1 MAVEVFTGEL
11 DEEVIPS
18 TQVAPAEAAP
28 APPTQGPTAFSGMLD
43 ESAAAVPPAAPQA
56 APQEPSVLDKIKA
69 FVSGSDRS
77 DPNIPEMNTMGLPLQ
92 NANPEQQL
100 QMLQQ
105 EESNREQQFG
115 IDPRSIQSG
124 GTDEFGNPLVTIDGE
139 PAYVNKPGAS
149 VRDFEDAKQML
160 PEMLVSLAMPVKGAL
175 LKSLAAVGLTAS
187 ANKLADTLSVD
198 ERTGIERE
206 MREHAEMSATEG
218 AMSVAGE
225 AAGRAFVTAGR
236 SVTDAVANVWK
247 RATGS
252 PMPNRWVAPD
262 GSLTP
267 EAVEGF
273 RKAGIPE
280 DEILPEVVAT
290 LKAGPSDV
298 PTGDVAARA
307 AEAKALNIPA
317 TVADVT
323 QDPTSIAASQR
334 LALGS
339 EQQGG
344 DVMRQAAVDY
354 TQAVKAAGE
363 KIAPKRGTI
372 SSFDLGK
379 KVRNTLFLTKE
390 SEGQAAGDLYT
401 AARDAVGGDHI
412 LTRTEPIER
421 ALNEISEN
429 TKHLVDEKEVVMSMN
444 QILHDFG
451 IVGDPADA
459 RFEYNVG
466 NSEKLIQ
473 RFNELSSS
481 ASVRRKGT
489 DGLVNQMKH
498 VVLDQLSEEVNQG
511 MAVGGASAAKL
522 DKFGKARANWSQYMK
537 NWQSA
542 DIVDDLLANKTF
554 GSNSLPKVSDSDVL
568 KKVRGAPVEDA
579 QRLMHALKRGGQEGA
594 DTVQDLRT
602 SMMSSL
608 IEDSISDGIVPVLN
622 SEMFDKAMKAYPE
635 GTLAT
640 YFTPKQMG
648 ELKVLRRIIN
658 RKKMKAV
665 GSMAADDQVGLEI
678 AQRVLGSVWLF
689 RHSPT
694 VATGVAVGKVAQK
707 GATQRVKR
715 AATAYQIGGVESIR
729 GYRGI
734 PKDIPA
740 TGAAPES
747 FGSPRTSQRSVQ
759 RTADMIAAIEQN
771 FPKLAALLKG
781 KGARTTAK
789 VVTQTGLDESKHGS
803 E

>member
-18 TQVAPAEAAP
+18 TQVAPSAVVP
-28 APPTQGPTAFSGMLD
+28 APPTQRPTEFAGALD
-43 ESAAAVPPAAPQA
+43 EAAVSAPAAAPQA
-56 APQEPSVLDKIKA
+56 PPAEPSVLDKIKS
-69 FVSGSDRS
+69 FVSGEGRM
-77 DPNIPEMNTMGLPLQ
+77 DPSIPEMNTMGMPIQ
-92 NANPEQQL
+92 NASPEQQL

-105 EESNREQQFG
+105 EELNRQQQFG
-115 IDPRSIQSG
+115 IDPRSIEAG
-124 GTDEFGNPLVTIDGE
+124 GVDEFGNPLVTVDGE
-139 PAYVNKPGAS
+139 PAYINKPGAS
-149 VRDFEDAKQML
+149 VRDIEDAKQML
-160 PEMLVSLAMPVKGAL
+160 PEMLVSLAMPIKGAL
-175 LKSLAAVGLTAS
+175 LKSLASVGLTAS
-187 ANKLADTLSVD
+187 ANKLADTLSID
-198 ERTGIERE
+198 EQTGIERE
-206 MREHAEMSATEG
+206 MREHAEMAATEG
-218 AMSVAGE
+218 GMAVAGE
-225 AAGRAFVTAGR
+225 GAGRAFVMAGR
-236 SVTDAVANVWK
+236 AVTDAVANVWK
-247 RATGS
+247 RATGGL
-252 PMPNRWVAPD
+252 MPNRWVAPD

-290 LKAGPSDV
+290 LKNVPADV

-307 AEAKALNIPA
+307 AEAEALGVPA

-323 QDPTSIAASQR
+323 QDPTSVAAAQR

-354 TQAVKAAGE
+354 TQAVKSAGE

-372 SSFDLGK
+372 SDFNLGK

-390 SEGQAAGDLYT
+390 SEGVAAGDLYT
-401 AARDAVGGDHI
+401 AAREAVGGDHI
-412 LTRTEPIER
+412 LTRTEPIEN
-421 ALNEISEN
+421 ALADIAED

-444 QILHDFG
+444 KILNDFG
-451 IVGDPADA
+451 IIGDPSDA

-473 RFNELSSS
+473 RFNELASS

-498 VVLDQLSEEVNQG
+498 VVLDQLSEEVDQG

-522 DKFGKARANWSQYMK
+522 EKFGKARANWSQYMK

-554 GSNSLPKVSDSDVL
+554 GTNSLPKISDSDVL
-568 KKVRGAPVEDA
+568 RKVRGASVEDA
-579 QRLMHALKRGGQEGA
+579 QRLMHALKRGGQEGS
-594 DTVQDLRT
+594 DTVQDLRS
-602 SMMSSL
+602 SMMASL
-608 IEDSISDGIVPVLN
+608 LEDSIEDGIVPVLN
-622 SEMFDKAMKAYPE
+622 SSQFDKAMSSYPE
-635 GTLAT
+635 GTLET

-648 ELKVLRRIIN
+648 ELKVLRRIVN
-658 RKKMKAV
+658 RKKMKTI

-689 RHSPT
+689 RHSPA
-694 VATGVAVGKVAQK
+694 VATGVAIGKVAQK
-707 GATQRVKR
+707 SATQKVKR
-715 AATAYQIGGVESIR
+715 KAVEYQVGGVEALR
-729 GYRGI
+729 NYRGI

-740 TGAAPES
+740 TGATPES
-747 FGSPRTSQRSVQ
+747 FTAPRTSQRSAQ
-759 RTADMIAAIEQN
+759 RTAAMIADIEKN
-771 FPKLAALLKG
+771 FPKLAALLTG
-781 KGARTTAK
+781 RGART
-789 VVTQTGLDESKHGS
+789 VVKAVVQPQIKAEDNYGR
-803 E
+803 

>member
-1 MAVEVFTGEL
+1 MAVEAFTGEL

-18 TQVAPAEAAP
+18 TQVAPVEVAP
-28 APPTQGPTAFSGMLD
+28 APPSQAPAAFSGALD
-43 ESAAAVPPAAPQA
+43 AAPTQAPMA
-56 APQEPSVLDKIKA
+56 APVQAPAEPSVLDKIKS
-69 FVSGSDRS
+69 FVSGEGRM
-77 DPNIPEMNTMGLPLQ
+77 DPSIPELNTMGMPLQ
-92 NANPEQQL
+92 NASPEQQL

-105 EESNREQQFG
+105 EELNREEQFG
-115 IDPRSIQSG
+115 MAPRSIQEG
-124 GTDEFGNPLVTIDGE
+124 GVDEFGNPLVTVDGE
-139 PAYVNKPGAS
+139 PAYINKPGAS
-149 VRDFEDAKQML
+149 VRDLEDAKQML
-160 PEMLVSLAMPVKGAL
+160 PEMMVSLAMPVKGAL

-198 ERTGIERE
+198 EQTGIERE

-218 AMSVAGE
+218 GMAVAGE
-225 AAGRAFVTAGR
+225 GAGRAFVMAGQA
-236 SVTDAVANVWK
+236 VTEAVANVWK
-247 RATGS
+247 RATGGL
-252 PMPNRWVAPD
+252 MPNRWVAKD

-280 DEILPEVVAT
+280 DEILPEVVVA
-290 LKAGPSDV
+290 LKQVPGDV

-307 AEAKALNIPA
+307 AESQALNIPSG
-317 TVADVT
+317 VADLT
-323 QDPTSIAASQR
+323 QDPTSIAAAQR

-339 EQQGG
+339 EKQGG

-354 TQAVKAAGE
+354 TQAVKKAGE
-363 KIAPKRGTI
+363 KIAPKRGTV
-372 SSFDLGK
+372 SDFDLGK

-390 SEGQAAGDLYT
+390 SEGRAAGDLYT

-421 ALNEISEN
+421 AIEEISEN
-429 TKHLVDEKEVVMSMN
+429 TKHLVDEREVVMSMN
-444 QILHDFG
+444 QILNDFG

-459 RFEYNVG
+459 RFKYNVG

-473 RFNELSSS
+473 RFNELASS

-511 MAVGGASAAKL
+511 MSVGGASAAKL
-522 DKFGKARANWSQYMK
+522 GKFGKARANWSQYMK

-554 GSNSLPKVSDSDVL
+554 GTNSLPKISDSDVL

-579 QRLMHALKRGGQEGA
+579 QRLMHALKRGGREGA
-594 DTVQDLRT
+594 DTVQDLRS
-602 SMMSSL
+602 SMVASL
-608 IEDSISDGIVPVLN
+608 LEDSIEDGIVPVLN
-622 SEMFDKAMKAYPE
+622 SKMFDKAMSAYPE

-648 ELKVLRRIIN
+648 ELKTLRRIVN
-658 RKKMKAV
+658 RKKMKTI

-694 VATGVAVGKVAQK
+694 VATGVAIGKVAQK

-715 AATAYQIGGVESIR
+715 KAVEYQVGGTESLR
-729 GYRGI
+729 NYRGI

-740 TGAAPES
+740 TGAAPAS
-747 FGSPRTSQRSVQ
+747 FTTAKKSQRSAQ
-759 RTADMIAAIEQN
+759 RTAAMIADIEKN
-771 FPKLAALLKG
+771 FPKLAALMTG
-781 KGARTTAK
+781 RGART
-789 VVTQTGLDESKHGS
+789 VVKAAVQPQLKAEDNYGR
-803 E
+803 